1 MRCSFAKHCALEI
14 KVTGQL
20 NATLKRYS
28 NVAFKKLQTE
38 NFNLQSGNWKL
49 RS

>member
-14 KVTGQL
+14 KVTGHL
-20 NATLKRYS
+20 NATLK
-28 NVAFKKLQTE
+28 AFKKFQTE
-38 NFNLQSGNWKL
+38 NLNLQAGNWKL